1 MSTFVSSHRIS
12 RRLTWSTAI
21 CTAFVLGVAAC
32 GTTPSTPTPASS
44 PATSTSG
51 TSGGGTGATG
61 DSAVTGS
68 VRQLWAQAWKPASEG
83 RPAAGEDVAVSH
95 DGTVAYVV
103 GHGPVIA
110 YKAASGAQ
118 RWAATSTGWTDGAAA
133 VTVSADGATVFATGT
148 ASAAA
153 TGEDYLTVAFDAA
166 TGKPLW
172 RTTYAGKGAG
182 ADNPAAIVTAGSLVV
197 VNGTSAG
204 SPGGTD
210 FATVAYDATTGA
222 ERWVGRY
229 DERATTDQGWFPSGA
244 HSLVASADGTT
255 VYAAGATAA
264 SGGESQF
271 ATIAYDA
278 STGARRWVTTYGASI
293 AGNDSALA
301 VGVSPDGRTVVTTGF
316 SEAKA
321 TKTDSATVAY
331 DAATGKQL
339 WVARYDGPAHQ
350 NEGTGSIGFSS
361 DGATLFVAGTSEGAT
376 QGHGDMIT
384 LAYAT
389 PDGSKRWAARWNGP
403 AGGDD
408 NASDLAVSPD
418 GTTVVVT
425 GRTVP
430 AAMQDQY
437 ATIGQDSAT
446 GAVRWTATYA
456 APATAEPPMSEAH
469 AVAITSSGTVIV
481 TGVSGPGFAT
491 VAYRPGS

>member
-1 MSTFVSSHRIS
+1 MSS
-12 RRLTWSTAI
+12 
-21 CTAFVLGVAAC
+21 
-32 GTTPSTPTPASS
+32 
-44 PATSTSG
+44 
-51 TSGGGTGATG
+51 
-61 DSAVTGS
+61 
-68 VRQLWAQAWKPASEG
+68 
-83 RPAAGEDVAVSH
+83 

-103 GHGPVIA
+103 GQGPAIA
-110 YKAASGAQ
+110 YTIASGAQ
-118 RWAATSTGWTDGAAA
+118 RWIATGTGWTDGAAA
-133 VTVSADGATVFATGT
+133 VAVSADGATVFATGT
-148 ASAAA
+148 SSAAT

-166 TGKPLW
+166 TGKPMW
-172 RTTYAGKGAG
+172 RTTYAGKGSG

-204 SPGGTD
+204 SPGGTH

-222 ERWVGRY
+222 QRWVARY
-229 DERATTDQGWFPSGA
+229 DERGATEQGWFPSGA
-244 HSLVASADGTT
+244 HSLAASADGTT

-278 STGARRWVTTYGASI
+278 STGARRWVTIYGSNV

-316 SEAKA
+316 SETKA
-321 TKTDSATVAY
+321 TRTDSATVAY
-331 DAATGKQL
+331 DAVTGRQR

-350 NEGTGSIGFSS
+350 NEGTGSIGFAP
-361 DGATLFVAGTSEGAT
+361 DGATVFVAGTSEGAT
-376 QGHGDMIT
+376 QGHEDMIT

-389 PDGSKRWAARWNGP
+389 TDGSRRWATRWNAP

-418 GTTVVVT
+418 GATVVVT

-430 AAMQDQY
+430 APMQDQY
-437 ATIGQDSAT
+437 ATVGQDSAT
-446 GAVRWTATYA
+446 GAVSWTATYA
-456 APATAEPPMSEAH
+456 APAGAEPPISEAH
-469 AVAITSSGTVIV
+469 AVAITSSGTVVV

-491 VAYRPGS
+491 VGYRAGS